1 MENIL
6 RKIFPPKGQ
15 KELVDFLVKTLSPLM
30 SVQKAEV
37 LEDQINVL
45 GEPKD
50 FGDNFYFTIQDEL
63 LRKGFFSNVKF
74 DSISGKLNVQIYLPE
89 ALEGKRQPFFAK
101 QEKLWLNILLF
112 VVTIFST
119 VYAEASFET
128 GFFEILDNPSL
139 LWNGV
144 SFSFCVLA
152 ILLSHEFGHY
162 FAAVYHRMP
171 TSLPFFIPMPFLGL
185 IGTMGAFIKMR
196 ARMENLK
203 KLLDVGAAGPIAGFV
218 VCIPVLVY
226 GIATSSLVEI
236 SPRFLGEVSQMAL
249 VRLSPYSDFNLFLG
263 EPLAMKFIK
272 MVIWGE
278 EIAEMTALNLN
289 GVAFA
294 GWVGLLVTSYN
305 LMPVGQLDGGHI
317 LYATFPRYHKIV
329 ANVFWVSLLALGY
342 FTEFYGWFVWAGL
355 LFFMKLTHPPVLDYS
370 EISKER
376 KVVSLISLIIFILCF
391 TPIPVEIS
399 F

>member
-1 MENIL
+1 MESLL
-6 RKIFPPKGQ
+6 RKIFPAKGQ
-15 KELVDFLVKTLSPLM
+15 KELVDFLVKTLAPFML
-30 SVQKAEV
+30 VQKAEV
-37 LEDQINVL
+37 LDDQVNIYGKPQN
-45 GEPKD
+45 

-74 DSISGKLNVQIYLPE
+74 DSGSGKLNVQIYLPE
-89 ALEGKRQPFFAK
+89 ALERKRQPLFAK

-144 SFSFCVLA
+144 SFSFCLLA
-152 ILLSHEFGHY
+152 ILLTHEFGHY

-203 KLLDVGAAGPIAGFV
+203 KLLDVGAAGPIA
-218 VCIPVLVY
+218 
-226 GIATSSLVEI
+226 
-236 SPRFLGEVSQMAL
+236 SPRFLGEISQMSL

-263 EPLAMKFIK
+263 EPLFMKFIK
-272 MVIWGE
+272 MMIWGE

-289 GVAFA
+289 GIAFA

-329 ANVFWVSLLALGY
+329 ANTFWVGLVILGY
-342 FTEFYGWFVWAGL
+342 FSGFYGWFVWAGL
-355 LFFMKLTHPPVLDYS
+355 LFFMKLTHPPVMDYS

-391 TPIPVEIS
+391 TPIPIEIS